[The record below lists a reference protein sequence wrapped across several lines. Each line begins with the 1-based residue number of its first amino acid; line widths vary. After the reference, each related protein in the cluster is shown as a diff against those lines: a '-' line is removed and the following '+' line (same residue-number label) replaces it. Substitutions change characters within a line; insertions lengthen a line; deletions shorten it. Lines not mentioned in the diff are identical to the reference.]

1 MASPNLSFSE
11 ENDSL
16 NQNLSGINILTPGS
30 IQGQTPFVPQPMG
43 SPTTAPI
50 SHLPPSPGQL
60 PMGSPTQDSK
70 YLIKSNSLPLMGE
83 RENNLTPQ
91 GGNISLNA
99 RDGSSWTLGFTGT
112 PQDDFHNLRKDREPS
127 PSPES
132 ALEVSQSST
141 SNEFKRLFCESRNL
155 VEHTYSLIRSF
166 FDRSQ
171 IHTLEEYHRIID
183 SQIIRLAP
191 FVSQQSENYN
201 VVEMVNA
208 LRVIQ
213 SRIEETLISFFQNLN
228 ERDRMQIKFTL
239 PQLRDHSYI
248 SVVNNSIHQEGNPS
262 VNQSINN
269 YVNESIFQST
279 NNLISPNSSLIKNSS
294 KDFSHVRMSSPNKE
308 ETKVPEFNPP

>member
-1 MASPNLSFSE
+1 MG
-11 ENDSL
+11 SL
-16 NQNLSGINILTPGS
+16 PHYSQNQSLTPGS

-50 SHLPPSPGQL
+50 SHLPPSPCQLPMGSPTTAPIFHLPPSPGQL

-70 YLIKSNSLPLMGE
+70 YLIKSNSLPVLGE
-83 RENNLTPQ
+83 RENNLTLQ

-141 SNEFKRLFCESRNL
+141 SNEFQRLFCESRNL

-208 LRVIQ
+208 L
-213 SRIEETLISFFQNLN
+213 
-228 ERDRMQIKFTL
+228 
-239 PQLRDHSYI
+239 
-248 SVVNNSIHQEGNPS
+248 
-262 VNQSINN
+262 
-269 YVNESIFQST
+269 
-279 NNLISPNSSLIKNSS
+279 
-294 KDFSHVRMSSPNKE
+294 
-308 ETKVPEFNPP
+308 